1 LQQEKEAAAAH
12 ANEGFLHETYQRL
25 ATCGP
30 GGNVEKD
37 RYQDV
42 YDTLVKLFFALV
54 QVKLVLGPPPS
65 VYANRAFRRSCG
77 GGPKREDHRLG
88 LWWAVFYIL
97 GDSLL
102 FVWRGA
108 WLNSPFLKTT
118 LLLRQILSSYTC
130 ASISERDRLLFF
142 KSYVAGIFFGL
153 DLSTL
158 VQVLS
163 QELYSPFSSEKS
175 TLSGYQ
181 FSHLYLNLAYY
192 TMVLVLELLADS
204 HAPGEGRWK
213 RGIPICDLA

>member
-1 LQQEKEAAAAH
+1 
-12 ANEGFLHETYQRL
+12 
-25 ATCGP
+25 
-30 GGNVEKD
+30 
-37 RYQDV
+37 
-42 YDTLVKLFFALV
+42 
-54 QVKLVLGPPPS
+54 VKLVLGPPPS

-108 WLNSPFLKTT
+108 WLNSPFLKTIF
-118 LLLRQILSSYTC
+118 LLRQILSSYTC

-158 VQVLS
+158 AQVLS
-163 QELYSPFSSEKS
+163 QELYSPFSSEEHAQW
-175 TLSGYQ
+175 LS
-181 FSHLYLNLAYY
+181 
-192 TMVLVLELLADS
+192 VLTSLSEPCILHDGS
-204 HAPGEGRWK
+204 GPRTTC
-213 RGIPICDLA
+213 RQSCTR